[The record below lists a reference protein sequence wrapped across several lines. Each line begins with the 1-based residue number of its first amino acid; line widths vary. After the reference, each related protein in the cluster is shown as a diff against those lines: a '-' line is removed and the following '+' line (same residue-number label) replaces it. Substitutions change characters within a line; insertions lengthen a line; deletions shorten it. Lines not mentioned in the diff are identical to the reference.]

1 MDEVSEV
8 KAVLG
13 SSASQPS
20 LDVVSSRPMTCDE
33 NGAWIEQVTSIKLG
47 RGSVMLLSSRCPS
60 ILKAEAEQ
68 SAADEK
74 WLCSLKP
81 GTPEWS

>member
-8 KAVLG
+8 RALLG

-20 LDVVSSRPMTCDE
+20 LDAVSSRPMTCDE
-33 NGAWIEQVTSIKLG
+33 HGAWTEQVTRIKLG
-47 RGSVMLLSSRCPS
+47 RGSVMLLPSRCPGS
-60 ILKAEAEQ
+60 LKAEAEQ

>member
-33 NGAWIEQVTSIKLG
+33 NGAWTEQVTSIKLT
-47 RGSVMLLSSRCPS
+47 V
-60 ILKAEAEQ
+60 AQ
-68 SAADEK
+68 SCCFPRVVLA
-74 WLCSLKP
+74 S
-81 GTPEWS
+81 